1 MKKVRKVRMILM
13 LGGLAAALLGMLFA
27 KLHILSLTRLF
38 LVLAFAG
45 IIGHLIYT
53 LMFWHCPHCQ
63 KFLPMKGNF
72 WSKYCPHCGKKLDD
86 EEG

>member
-1 MKKVRKVRMILM
+1 MILL

-27 KLHILSLTRLF
+27 NLKILILTRFF

-45 IIGHLIYT
+45 TVGHLIYT

-63 KFLPMKGNF
+63 QFLPMKGNF
-72 WSKYCPHCGKKLDD
+72 LSKYCPHCGKKLDD